1 MLGGRAVIEEF
12 EVTGGRVVKRFELG
26 AALSE
31 SVERRVITYAA
42 DCYLLGYG

>member
-31 SVERRVITYAA
+31 SVKRRVIKNSRLNKNVPT
-42 DCYLLGYG
+42 